1 VLEFFTDK
9 AVEPNEPLLRLMSQ
23 IGTQLGRCVERDRA
37 ESRLKKR
44 EEALAGAKEAA
55 EAARDA
61 AERARADAETARA
74 DVDRT
79 REVLQTVLDNMSDGI
94 ALLDRDLH
102 LRFINRK
109 LMEFQQYTPEVAC
122 PGASMDDLLRFQAER
137 GDFGRLDDV
146 ERIVQ

>member
-1 VLEFFTDK
+1 FPVLVGSDVPAVLEFFTDK

-61 AERARADAETARA
+61 AGRARADAETARA
-74 DVDRT
+74 VGDRT
-79 REVLQTVLDNMSDGI
+79 LGGLQSVLDNM
-94 ALLDRDLH
+94 R
-102 LRFINRK
+102 
-109 LMEFQQYTPEVAC
+109 V
-122 PGASMDDLLRFQAER
+122 
-137 GDFGRLDDV
+137 
-146 ERIVQ
+146 